1 VNLSNRSYD
10 FMTYIERI
18 VSNVHGRWM
27 RYSYRLLPTLRRTG
41 RRPDRQQQR
50 QPQYVRDALRKVVLG
65 AVVQETSAWA
75 TPLIRESESGEEALP
90 PPSTRQPLRD
100 AWAYLLRVVTR
111 LSSEFD
117 IDGRSGG
124 CPHERATHSINR
136 VIQQKLKNTQ
146 CGCLCVVVVGA
157 GVDVDVG
164 DVDVDVV
171 VVVGVARCVT
181 VVCAVAVTGPT
192 VGLITRESMI
202 QLSVVTALL
211 VRCMPESVDVNA
223 HFAECCTR
231 STSR

>member
-50 QPQYVRDALRKVVLG
+50 QPRYVRDALRKVVLG

-100 AWAYLLRVVTR
+100 A
-111 LSSEFD
+111 
-117 IDGRSGG
+117 
-124 CPHERATHSINR
+124 
-136 VIQQKLKNTQ
+136 
-146 CGCLCVVVVGA
+146 
-157 GVDVDVG
+157 
-164 DVDVDVV
+164 
-171 VVVGVARCVT
+171 
-181 VVCAVAVTGPT
+181 
-192 VGLITRESMI
+192 
-202 QLSVVTALL
+202 
-211 VRCMPESVDVNA
+211 
-223 HFAECCTR
+223 
-231 STSR
+231 